1 MIEDRETIAVLCRG
15 SQYYRVFHGNMH
27 EAVCMHSCAKPFQLL
42 PVLEAGLEKTYQLTQ
57 DELAFMVSSHLGQ
70 DEHIA
75 VFYSIIQKTGLRED
89 ELILPAT
96 APQGRIAHSLWLDRQ
111 EPLRKCY
118 HPCSGNHLAMM
129 LANREKTGSPTGYER
144 RDSFVQ
150 KRIGELLLQ
159 FADAA
164 PPDMIVTTDYCGV
177 PAFSLPAYQIS
188 NLYRRLARESGTDE
202 RIHALVT
209 AAGRYPRMI
218 EGDGC
223 IATILNS
230 QPGIFA
236 KTGFGGLIAGSLLNE
251 ELGFVIKSSYGW
263 KVAVDVLI
271 SCLSE
276 LHLLTPKLVCEL
288 KECFI

>member
-1 MIEDRETIAVLCRG
+1 
-15 SQYYRVFHGNMH
+15 
-27 EAVCMHSCAKPFQLL
+27 MHSCAKPLQLL
-42 PVLEAGLEKTYQLTQ
+42 PLLEAGLDKKYLLTQ
-57 DELAFMVSSHLGQ
+57 NELAFMASSHLGQ

-75 VFYSIIQKTGLRED
+75 VFNSILQKTGLRED
-89 ELILPAT
+89 ELILPPA
-96 APQGRIAHSLWLDRQ
+96 APQGRIAYALWLDRQ

-129 LANREKTGSPTGYER
+129 LAHREKTGSPTGYECP
-144 RDSFVQ
+144 DSLIQ

-159 FADAA
+159 FADAS
-164 PPDMIVTTDYCGV
+164 PPDMSVTTDHCGV

-188 NLYRRLARESGTDE
+188 NLYRRLAGVSSTDE

-209 AAGRYPRMI
+209 AVGQYPRMI

-236 KTGFGGLIAGSLLNE
+236 KTGSGGLIAGAILDE

-263 KVAVDVLI
+263 EAAADVLI

-276 LHLLTPKLVCEL
+276 LDLHTPKLVYEL
-288 KECFI
+288 KGCFI